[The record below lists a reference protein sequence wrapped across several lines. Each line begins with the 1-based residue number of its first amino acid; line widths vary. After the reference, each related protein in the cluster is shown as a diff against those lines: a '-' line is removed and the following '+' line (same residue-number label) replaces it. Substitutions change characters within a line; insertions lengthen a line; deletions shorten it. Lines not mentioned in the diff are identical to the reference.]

1 VILRSTI
8 GQAIGHVIGRTVL
21 RTADSPLETVS
32 VLAGAGVL
40 GPVRP
45 DRLVAMARALL
56 RWGMSPAAALAVAA
70 ARSPDAVAVI
80 DDDGPVTFAEL
91 DRRSSAVARGLLD
104 LGVRERDAVAL
115 LIRNSRHFV
124 VALAAVSKVG
134 ADLLYLNTGF
144 GPAQLA
150 QVLDD
155 EKVAAV
161 IADEE
166 FEPLVAD
173 AAPQVPSVLAWVE
186 GPRDDVPTLD
196 ALGAA
201 APTPPPPPRH
211 TSRHVILTSGTTG
224 RPRGAARDAPAP
236 LAGLELLV
244 ALVGAVPL
252 RARRTTLLASPMF
265 HAWGLAHLVLG
276 LLLQSTLVVRR
287 RFDAGTILALLGEHE
302 VDALIGVPVMLQR
315 IVELP
320 EEVRRRY
327 PAPALRVVG
336 VSGSAIP
343 PGVAERFMDGY
354 GEVVHNLYGSTE
366 VAYVS
371 VATPQDL
378 REVPGSAGRPL
389 HGVTLQIL
397 DDEGVRVPP
406 GVRGRIF
413 AGSALTFAGYS
424 GGQDPQ
430 RRGGL
435 VATGDVGYLDA
446 RGRLTV
452 EGRLDDMIVSGGEN
466 VYPREV
472 ENGLLAHPDVA
483 DAAVVGVPDA
493 RFGQA
498 LVAYVVLRD
507 GAVVTPQGLR
517 RYLKR
522 ELASYQ
528 VPRDVVIRRSLPR
541 NETGKVLRGAL
552 SGGGL
557 VPGAPGG
564 HPRADQQEGTER
576 KGGDVG

>member
-1 VILRSTI
+1 MTGLR
-8 GQAIGHVIGRTVL
+8 QVL
-21 RTADSPLETVS
+21 RQVQRAADSPLEAVR

-40 GPVRP
+40 APVRP
-45 DRLVAMARALL
+45 DRLVAAAQALR

-80 DDDGPVTFAEL
+80 DDGGPITFAEL

-104 LGVRERDAVAL
+104 LGVREHDLVAL
-115 LIRNSRHFV
+115 LIRNSRQFV

-134 ADLLYLNTGF
+134 GDLLYLNTGF
-144 GPAQLA
+144 GRTRLA
-150 QVLDD
+150 QALDGERAAD
-155 EKVAAV
+155 GEKVAVV

-166 FEPLVAD
+166 FEQLVAD
-173 AAPQVPSVLAWVE
+173 AAPRVPCVLAWVD
-186 GPRDDVPTLD
+186 GVRDDVLTLD
-196 ALGAA
+196 GLGAA
-201 APTPPPPPRH
+201 DPTPPPAPRH
-211 TSRHVILTSGTTG
+211 TSRHLILTSGTTG
-224 RPRGAARDAPAP
+224 RPRRAARDAPDP
-236 LAGLELLV
+236 VGGLELLV
-244 ALVGAVPL
+244 SLVGAIGL

-265 HAWGLAHLVLG
+265 HAWGLAQLVIA
-276 LLLQSTLVVRR
+276 LLLQSTLVLRR
-287 RFDAGTILALLGEHE
+287 RFDAETTLALLGEHQ

-315 IVELP
+315 ILELP
-320 EEVRRRY
+320 PQVRRRH
-327 PAPALRVVG
+327 PVPELRVVG
-336 VSGSAIP
+336 LSGSAIP
-343 PGVAERFMDGY
+343 PRVAQRFMDDY

-371 VATPQDL
+371 VATPRDL
-378 REVPGSAGRPL
+378 REAPGTAGRPL
-389 HGVTLQIL
+389 HGVTLRIL
-397 DDEGVRVPP
+397 DDAGVQVPP

-424 GGQDPQ
+424 GAQDPQ

-435 VATGDVGYLDA
+435 VATGDVGHLDA

-498 LVAYVVLRD
+498 LVAHVVLRD
-507 GAVVTPQGLR
+507 GAVATPQGLR

-522 ELASYQ
+522 ELAPYQ
-528 VPRDVVIRRSLPR
+528 VPREVVLRRSLPR
-541 NETGKVLRGAL
+541 NETGKLLRGEL
-552 SGGGL
+552 SG
-557 VPGAPGG
+557 
-564 HPRADQQEGTER
+564 E
-576 KGGDVG
+576 GGDDG